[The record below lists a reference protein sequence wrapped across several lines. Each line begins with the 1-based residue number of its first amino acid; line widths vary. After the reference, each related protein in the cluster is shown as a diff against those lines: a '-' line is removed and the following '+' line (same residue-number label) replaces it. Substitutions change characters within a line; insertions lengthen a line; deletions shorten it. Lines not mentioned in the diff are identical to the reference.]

1 MTELLQDE
9 LSPVGEKLTLAD
21 LPEEFQ
27 TLGDIAHARS
37 GDKGDSVNIGI
48 IAREAKW
55 YPLLQ
60 ELITE
65 EWMREAWGEFCEG
78 DIHIYHL
85 PGIKAVNCV
94 LEKTL
99 QGGGTVALRTDAQ
112 GKSMGQ
118 ATLTLPLR

>member
-1 MTELLQDE
+1 MAELCLSDLGDE
-9 LSPVGEKLTLAD
+9 
-21 LPEEFQ
+21 FN

-48 IAREAKW
+48 IARKPEW
-55 YPLLQ
+55 YPILQ
-60 ELITE
+60 ELITK

-78 DIHIYHL
+78 NIHIFEV
-85 PGIKAVNCV
+85 PGIFAINCI

-99 QGGGTVALRTDAQ
+99 QGGGTVSLRTDAQ

-118 ATLTLPLR
+118 ATLTLPLHN